1 MSKNQQAQPQKP
13 GFMQNL
19 LLFAIIMVAVNLY
32 MSNQRSQTPDTKT
45 VDAILKDM
53 RDDNAAI
60 KDLTISKVDFP
71 ALQNKLKTEKISQDL
86 KDQYEIQGALLVTDT
101 GLKAGTLRND
111 LGRLTN
117 AYMLL
122 QGYENRFQGKPVW
135 NQPVPVS
142 PPTLGPV
149 PEVQN
154 LSTPNVWTGQSLFDT
169 SVKILDQHNKD
180 TLVWGFFPGYQMIDF
195 LVNLTGAHSYSYWIA
210 AVLLALVVRA
220 IVFPL
225 YQKQMMHSRQ
235 MMQLSPLVKEVQEK
249 FKGDQTE
256 IQTRTMAIYK
266 EYGLNPMAGCFPMFI
281 QLPLIYLVYQCMIHY
296 RFEFQKGV
304 FLWINPAGH
313 AALPNLIASNL
324 GQKDLILLA
333 LYGISMISTSLLMP
347 VADPSN
353 ARQGRIM
360 GVTMSGLFA
369 VMMFFYPALPSAF
382 VLYWT
387 TTNLLATIQSLMI
400 YRTPMPPLVKVNTP
414 AGGVYP
420 SDGAL
425 NGNGNGWAKNPFGQ
439 SGFATGPTKTGK
451 PVKHKPKKRK

>member
-1 MSKNQQAQPQKP
+1 MSKNQQAAPQKP

-19 LLFAIIMVAVNLY
+19 LLFAVIMIAFNLY
-32 MSNQRSQTPDTKT
+32 MSNQRNQAADTRT
-45 VDAILKDM
+45 VDQILATM
-53 RDDNAAI
+53 RDDNAQI

-71 ALQNKLKTEKISQDL
+71 ALQNKLKAEKISQDL
-86 KDQYEIQGALLVTDT
+86 KDQYEIQGAILAADT
-101 GLKAGTLRND
+101 GLKAGILRND

-122 QGYENRFQGKPVW
+122 QGYEGKFRDKPVW
-135 NQPVPVS
+135 SQSVPIAVPLKGTIPELVS
-142 PPTLGPV
+142 PAGPA
-149 PEVQN
+149 Q
-154 LSTPNVWTGQSLFDT
+154 WTGQQLFASAVT
-169 SVKILDQHNKD
+169 ILDQHNKD

-210 AVLLALVVRA
+210 AVLLAVVVRA

-235 MMQLSPLVKEVQEK
+235 MMQLSPLVKEIQEK

-256 IQTRTMAIYK
+256 IQTRTMALYK
-266 EYGLNPMAGCFPMFI
+266 EYGLNPMAGCLPMAI
-281 QLPLIYLVYQCMIHY
+281 QMPLIFLVYQCMIRY
-296 RFEFQKGV
+296 RFEFQKGI
-304 FLWINPAGH
+304 FLWVSPAGH
-313 AALPNLIASNL
+313 KILPALAAINL
-324 GQKDLILLA
+324 GQKDYILLA

-353 ARQGRIM
+353 AKQGRIM
-360 GVTMSGLFA
+360 GVSMSGLFA

-400 YRTPMPPLVKVNTP
+400 YRTPMQPLVKLNTP
-414 AGGVYP
+414 SGGVYP
-420 SDGAL
+420 TDSL
-425 NGNGNGWAKNPFGQ
+425 NGNGNGKPKGWLQTDFG
-439 SGFATGPTKTGK
+439 TGPSKTGK